1 MQKFNR
7 IKISKDATGKLRTLK
22 ARTGV
27 TPNLLCRIALCYSL
41 NNEKLSTLVP
51 SDEEG
56 QEFNR
61 FTLTGEFDSFF
72 VALVKERCVQDG
84 LDPEK
89 EFVSQF
95 KLHLNHGILVIS
107 GRIKDLP
114 DMVNLL
120 GVGNV

>member
-7 IKISKDATGKLRTLK
+7 IRISKEATNKLRMLK

-27 TPNLLCRIALCYSL
+27 TPNLLCRMALCYSL
-41 NNEKLSTLVP
+41 NNERISNLVP

-61 FTLTGEFDSFF
+61 FTLTGEYDSYF
-72 VALVKERCVQDG
+72 VALVKERCIQDG

-89 EFVSQF
+89 EFINQF
-95 KLHLNHGILVIS
+95 KRHLNHGIMVIS
-107 GRIKDLP
+107 VRIKDLP
-114 DMVNLL
+114 DMINLL
-120 GVGNV
+120 EATNA